1 MYNRRAVNR
10 RGASK
15 KLAELISSLTRLP
28 ALATALF
35 LAVGWEAGG
44 YGGLLWAFLCI
55 LLTTGLSLIYLH
67 HLVRTGRVRDPRRI
81 LRGER
86 VGPLR
91 VVAALYVT
99 AFLLVTL
106 LGGPAPLRAMLLAFA
121 LATVLL
127 AAATPLTN
135 PSLHTAGVSGAA
147 ICVSYVFG
155 AWGVPVALLIPPVWW
170 ARSTLQRHTP
180 LELALGMLVGTGA
193 TWAAFE
199 ILL

>member
-1 MYNRRAVNR
+1 MNR
-10 RGASK
+10 RGAARR
-15 KLAELISSLTRLP
+15 LAELISSVTRLP
-28 ALATALF
+28 VLATLLF
-35 LAVGWEAGG
+35 FAVGWEAGG
-44 YGGLLWAFLCI
+44 PGGLLWALLCV
-55 LLTTGLSLIYLH
+55 LLTTGLSLLYLY

-81 LRGER
+81 LRSER
-86 VGPLR
+86 IGPLR
-91 VVAALYVT
+91 VVAALYVA
-99 AFLLVTL
+99 AFLLVTV
-106 LGGPAPLRAMLLAFA
+106 LGGPAPLQAMLLAFA

-199 ILL
+199 LLV